1 MKAASFL
8 ISCSPDYILVICGNG
23 DKFKQLKFM
32 FRDLKNVILVGEV
45 NKYNA
50 SSLIKNSIAT
60 IAPYKNNSNF
70 QNSIP
75 NKVIESLENG
85 IPFITNTKG
94 EIKNLIELYNN
105 GIFLE
110 DQKKD
115 FYKLKRILN
124 DKEYLK
130 MIRKNARKSYRDL
143 FDFKKTYQK
152 IILKLI
158 DS

>member
-1 MKAASFL
+1 
-8 ISCSPDYILVICGNG
+8 
-23 DKFKQLKFM
+23 M
-32 FRDLKNVILVGEV
+32 FTSVGEV
-45 NKYNA
+45 DKYNA
-50 SSLIKNSIAT
+50 SLLIKNSIAT
-60 IAPYKNNSNF
+60 LAPYQNNSNF

-94 EIKNLIELYNN
+94 ELKNLIEQHNN

-110 DQKKD
+110 DHHKD

-130 MIRKNARKSYRDL
+130 VIRKNAKKSYEDL

-152 IILKLI
+152 IIFKLTQYK
-158 DS
+158 